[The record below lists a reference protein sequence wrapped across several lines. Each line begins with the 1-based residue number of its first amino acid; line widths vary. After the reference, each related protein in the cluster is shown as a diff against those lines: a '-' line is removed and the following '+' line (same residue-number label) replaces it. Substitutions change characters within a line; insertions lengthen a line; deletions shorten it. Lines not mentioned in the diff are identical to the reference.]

1 MNNLTKSGK
10 ALSQMIDL
18 LLGTNFTMTIEKE
31 LEKDPY
37 ISYSNN
43 PY

>member
-10 ALSQMIDL
+10 VLSQMIDL
-18 LLGTNFTMTIEKE
+18 LLGTNFTLPIEKE
-31 LEKDPY
+31 MEKDPY
-37 ISYSNN
+37 ISRSNY